1 MSADRAHR
9 LWRTSGLQVP
19 RKRPR
24 RRVASTRPR
33 VPRASGPNQVW
44 AYDFVFDACANDHQL
59 ECLTVIDEWSHER
72 LVDVHVARRHFL
84 RSASDVVGSSCL
96 GRVIQVLARPVS
108 IHGAPKYVRSD
119 NGPEF
124 VSRAVL
130 RWLAQQPIE
139 IAHIDLEGLGR
150 TARTKAKAV
159 VFAMSA

>member
-96 GRVIQVLARPVS
+96 GRVIQELARLHTRRTEVCTVGEWSGVCVS
-108 IHGAPKYVRSD
+108 CSPALAEAAADRNGSYRRWKALAERHGRKRKRS
-119 NGPEF
+119 F
-124 VSRAVL
+124 SR
-130 RWLAQQPIE
+130 
-139 IAHIDLEGLGR
+139 
-150 TARTKAKAV
+150 
-159 VFAMSA
+159 